1 MKILILS
8 PHTDDAEL
16 GCGGSIAKMI
26 EEGHEL
32 LWVVFS
38 IAEDSLPHDL
48 PKDTLKKEFLQV
60 AKHLGLKER
69 NYMICDFRVRHMDEN
84 RQEILEDLVKIR
96 QSFQPDVVMMPSLN
110 DYHQD
115 HQVISNE
122 TIRAFKMHSSIIG
135 YELPWNQVAFNTNLF
150 IRLKK
155 SHIEMKLDLLSH
167 YKSQLQLGRSY
178 FSPEYVYGLAK
189 VRGTQCNSSYAEAFE
204 VVRWII

>member
-38 IAEDSLPHDL
+38 IAEDSLPCDL

-60 AKHLGLKER
+60 ATHLGLKER
-69 NYMICDFRVRHMDEN
+69 NYMIYNFRVRHMDEK

-96 QSFQPDVVMMPSLN
+96 QSFQPDVVMMPSIN

-135 YELPWNQVAFNTNLF
+135 YELPWNHVTFNTNMF
-150 IRLKK
+150 MRLQK
-155 SHIEMKLDLLSH
+155 SHIETKLDLLS
-167 YKSQLQLGRSY
+167 YYTSQLQLGRSY
-178 FSPEYVYGLAK
+178 FSPEYIYGLAK

-204 VVRWII
+204 VIRWII

>member
-1 MKILILS
+1 VKILILS

-16 GCGGSIAKMI
+16 GCGGSIARMI

-32 LWVVFS
+32 LWIVFS
-38 IAEDSLPHDL
+38 IAEDSLPDDL

-69 NYMICDFRVRHMDEN
+69 NYMICDFRVRHMDEK

-150 IRLKK
+150 IRLQK

>member
-16 GCGGSIAKMI
+16 GCGGSIARMI

-32 LWVVFS
+32 LWIVFS
-38 IAEDSLPHDL
+38 IAEDSLPDDL

-69 NYMICDFRVRHMDEN
+69 NYMICDFRVRHMDEK

-150 IRLKK
+150 IRLQK

>member
-16 GCGGSIAKMI
+16 GCGGSIARMI

-38 IAEDSLPHDL
+38 IAEDSLPNDL
-48 PKDTLKKEFLQV
+48 PKDTLKNEFLQV
-60 AKHLGLKER
+60 AKHLGLKDR
-69 NYMICDFRVRHMDEN
+69 SYMICDFRVRHMDEK

-96 QSFQPDVVMMPSLN
+96 QSFQPDIVMMPSQN

-135 YELPWNQVAFNTNLF
+135 YELPWNQMAFNTNMF
-150 IRLKK
+150 IRLQK

-178 FSPEYVYGLAK
+178 FSPEYTYGLAK